1 MGQATSNKMR
11 KNISFVSAVIVFSLV
26 GAGYVMGGRTP
37 EMRSPIRVTDGYA
50 LSDGGSTWIELT
62 DAQGKRFAIG
72 VSGSLHQR
80 PEDFPVRIQRWWP
93 VLPVPVRVSPGSDNG
108 RALLEV
114 VERAGRD
121 GGVLAAQQLAPVR
134 IALARP
140 SRT

>member
-1 MGQATSNKMR
+1 MR
-11 KNISFVSAVIVFSLV
+11 KKISIVSAVIVFPFV
-26 GAGYVMGGRTP
+26 GAGYVLGGRTP
-37 EMRSPIRVTDGYA
+37 EMRSPIRITDAHA

-62 DAQGKRFAIG
+62 DSQGKRFAIE
-72 VSGSLHQR
+72 VSGSLQQR
-80 PEDFPVRIQRWWP
+80 PEDFPVHIQRWWP
-93 VLPVPVRVSPGSDNG
+93 VLPVPVTVSPGSDNG

-121 GGVLAAQQLAPVR
+121 GGAPVTEQLAPVR